1 MSQLHSYIFEGNL
14 EGTLNLLQD
23 QPELMNAPDQR
34 GFPPLVL
41 ACYSD
46 RYAISKL
53 LLEKGA
59 DVNARDGMGNTAL
72 MGVAFKGLSDMA
84 ILLIREYEADVNAK
98 NNTGGT
104 PLTFAATFGQYDM
117 VELLLKHGA
126 DPTHVDH
133 DGHSALTLAKA
144 KGHQDIVELLSN
156 AND

>member
-1 MSQLHSYIFEGNL
+1 MSQLHAYVFEGNL
-14 EGTLNLLQD
+14 EETLNLLQD
-23 QPELMNAPDQR
+23 QPELLNSPDER

-59 DVNARDGMGNTAL
+59 DVEARDGMGNTAL

-84 ILLIREYEADVNAK
+84 KLLVEEFGADVNAT
-98 NNTGGT
+98 NNAGGT

-117 VELLLKHGA
+117 VVQLLTYGA
-126 DPTHVDH
+126 DPAHADQ
-133 DGHSALTLAKA
+133 DGHTALSLAKA
-144 KGHQDIVELLSN
+144 KSHQQIVALLS
-156 AND
+156 DV